1 MEVDTSSLQKLL
13 EEKEQAL
20 IQLKSSYEEFKND
33 ANEYEKEL
41 EADNEHK
48 EKEIDTLQK
57 KLETALKKMEEYKKE
72 ISQSGKIMER
82 EKCRLETLSEEVNN
96 FKSKIVYLE
105 QLNEGFESEIRNVK
119 HEKQSIVEKLEGMEE
134 RFIIEKEDLEE
145 QLNQKNQELERFRLD
160 VHEYEDEIVTLRRR
174 SNSFKK
180 ERNSIEGTQPESDNN
195 NNDEKLIHLQEEILK
210 YRDEIENVHVQLGDK
225 DREIKGYEMEIKRMQ
240 SEIQELNEKLEDKE
254 KQLNEFD
261 TKLQESHSQQMMLQ
275 EKIEEQEKSIV
286 ELNERLAEKENKMN
300 HSSSS
305 PEKGAYSTES
315 AQEINSSA
323 LGEEMSDQRF
333 RSPDYKTQ
341 DENNILTSPIDGQDI
356 YHNEYLIK
364 RTYAEDGQNVNVRLE
379 NLIEELSTDLRDEK
393 KINKEL
399 RVEIED
405 LKGRPQEVGSNT
417 KDTDDERS
425 NLSEKTSPITMEE
438 VKERSKSVE
447 DLVQKLQEENQ
458 KMMEKYTQLLD
469 LSTMLKAKV
478 DEFQQEKERLER
490 EVTDKDNKIVSL
502 EEHFVELEE
511 ELDKLRRGQ
520 YEVESDEKELL
531 SPSRKSA
538 IPKLDIPIV
547 TQGDLDTMSSDR
559 NQLSSKTP
567 KLMLNLKNME
577 SLKHLYIK
585 PSIHMLPSY
594 LTLNEEKDILGE
606 KKQNI
611 KIKSKDNNNV
621 ESYSIDSITKSLQS
635 INVREIMNRP
645 LESVLGKNLLFLIY
659 GGKGTDKKQVKYKIL
674 SDILGAYKSLSQ
686 EPEFREKILKLV
698 LKIQDPIIF
707 EKIHLGTTN
716 PEYERLEKPIEVLIG
731 DLRSEQ
737 RFTEYLR
744 DLRTVDNFKTMNSL
758 SEIDPNSQKQSVK
771 QMVVELI
778 VENMEEEGK
787 VKIYSEDEPIGPQ
800 KAEIF
805 AKTKIV
811 LLTVNSSI
819 ESTPEVQLR
828 VQRSLS
834 NSSPAANKIDQI
846 LSMQE
851 KQKNLM
857 KFLILTINPSSSE
870 EGYKAVSDT
879 LALLGRVEKPEA
891 VPSTSFPIE
900 SIQVKGKENEGKR
913 SNENQILPNILKD
926 RKIIHDYVSQM
937 QTLNDSAR
945 YSQNPISQSMAVGHG
960 SVQTSF
966 MEKKKKKS
974 NKFFGL
980 FSWKKSKND
989 HDFDEGEIIDP
1000 SMSMMSSKSLMEP
1013 TYNIKKSVA

>member
-20 IQLKSSYEEFKND
+20 IQLKTSYEEFKND

-48 EKEIDTLQK
+48 EKEIETLQK
-57 KLETALKKMEEYKKE
+57 KLETALKKMEDYKKE
-72 ISQSGKIMER
+72 INQSGKIMER
-82 EKCRLETLSEEVNN
+82 EKSRLETLNEEVNN
-96 FKSKIVYLE
+96 FKSRIVYLE

-119 HEKQSIVEKLEGMEE
+119 YEKQSIVEKLEGMEE

-180 ERNSIEGTQPESDNN
+180 ERNSTGGTESEPENN
-195 NNDEKLIHLQEEILK
+195 NNDEKLTHLQEEILK
-210 YRDEIENVHVQLGDK
+210 YRDEIETVYIQLGDK

-240 SEIQELNEKLEDKE
+240 SEIQELNGKLEEKE
-254 KQLNEFD
+254 KQLVEFD
-261 TKLQESHSQQMMLQ
+261 NIVDNNQSHQIKLQERV
-275 EKIEEQEKSIV
+275 EEQQKNIV
-286 ELNERLAEKENKMN
+286 ELNEKLTEKENKRN
-300 HSSSS
+300 ESLSS

-315 AQEINSSA
+315 AQEINSSV

-333 RSPDYKTQ
+333 RSPDYKSQ
-341 DENNILTSPIDGQDI
+341 DENNVLTSPIDGQDS
-356 YHNEYLIK
+356 YHHNNQ

-379 NLIEELSTDLRDEK
+379 NLIEELSSDLRDEK
-393 KINKEL
+393 RISNQL

-405 LKGRPQEVGSNT
+405 LKGSNT
-417 KDTDDERS
+417 KDTDEERS
-425 NLSEKTSPITMEE
+425 SLSEKTSPIGMEE
-438 VKERSKSVE
+438 MKERSKSVE
-447 DLVQKLQEENQ
+447 DLVQKLQEEN
-458 KMMEKYTQLLD
+458 KMMMEKYTQLLD
-469 LSTMLKAKV
+469 LSTLLKEKV
-478 DEFQQEKERLER
+478 TEFQQEKERLER
-490 EVTDKDNKIVSL
+490 KVSDKDNKIVSL
-502 EEHFVELEE
+502 EEHFVELQE
-511 ELDKLRRGQ
+511 ELEKLRRGQ

-531 SPSRKSA
+531 SPSRKSV

-559 NQLSSKTP
+559 NQLSKTP

-594 LTLNEEKDILGE
+594 LTLNEERDSLGE

-611 KIKSKDNNNV
+611 KIKSKDNI
-621 ESYSIDSITKSLQS
+621 ESYSVDSITKSLQS
-635 INVREIMNRP
+635 INVREIMNRS

-674 SDILGAYKSLSQ
+674 ADILGAYKGLSQ
-686 EPEFREKILKLV
+686 KLEFREKILKLV

-707 EKIHLGTTN
+707 EKIHLGTSN
-716 PEYERLEKPIEVLIG
+716 PDYERLEKPIEVLIG
-731 DLRSEQ
+731 DLKSEQ

-744 DLRTVDNFKTMNSL
+744 DLRTVDNLKTMNSL
-758 SEIDPNSQKQSVK
+758 SDIDPNSQKQSVK

-787 VKIYSEDEPIGPQ
+787 VKIYSDNEPIGQQ

-819 ESTPEVQLR
+819 ESTPEVQLG

-834 NSSPAANKIDQI
+834 NSLPSANKIDQI

-851 KQKNLM
+851 KQKNLL

-870 EGYKAVSDT
+870 ESYKAVSDT
-879 LALLGRVEKPEA
+879 LALLGRVEKPEII
-891 VPSTSFPIE
+891 PSTSSQIE
-900 SIQVKGKENEGKR
+900 RNQVKGKENEGKR
-913 SNENQILPNILKD
+913 SNENQIVPNILKD

-974 NKFFGL
+974 NKFLGL

-989 HDFDEGEIIDP
+989 HDFDDNEIIDP